1 MIVLFNP
8 LSTTPG
14 KQPLPL
20 SVMSLAAVLEK
31 SWPWTLVDGNVCT
44 DPAGEI
50 VARLA
55 RASSSDVS
63 ALAVTVMPGPQ
74 LTQAV
79 AVCRAVRAA
88 LPQVPIVWGG
98 YFPTQ
103 HANTVLGSAFVDFV
117 VRSQGERPLLQ
128 LVETLRGGGPRDIV
142 GGLSWKSPAGRLG
155 PSSRPSDKGRGS
167 KKLEHPAP
175 FSLLA
180 THDGQGRLCTCGR
193 QLNDSR
199 ICAQAIAAKMGLA
212 ATIQKT
218 DSPQIVGALLAKKG
232 DAIISALQIT
242 PDLER
247 QVALVAYFR
256 AGQAIL
262 VRKGNPSGIGGLTD
276 LCGKNVSVQ
285 VQSPEENTVDEANG
299 GVCKGNAI
307 KKHVYPTDLQAV
319 LILKQRGVDAA
330 LDDSPVA
337 AYFVKQTP
345 DQLELAGGPFKTN
358 PEGIA
363 IDPKNGDVLKAV
375 QQAMLAI
382 YQDGSYRQI
391 LTKWNLL
398 DGEIPVSQIVVSPSP
413 TTS

>member
-1 MIVLFNP
+1 M
-8 LSTTPG
+8 
-14 KQPLPL
+14 
-20 SVMSLAAVLEK
+20 
-31 SWPWTLVDGNVCT
+31 
-44 DPAGEI
+44 
-50 VARLA
+50 
-55 RASSSDVS
+55 
-63 ALAVTVMPGPQ
+63 
-74 LTQAV
+74 
-79 AVCRAVRAA
+79 
-88 LPQVPIVWGG
+88 
-98 YFPTQ
+98 
-103 HANTVLGSAFVDFV
+103 
-117 VRSQGERPLLQ
+117 
-128 LVETLRGGGPRDIV
+128 
-142 GGLSWKSPAGRLG
+142 
-155 PSSRPSDKGRGS
+155 
-167 KKLEHPAP
+167 
-175 FSLLA
+175 
-180 THDGQGRLCTCGR
+180 
-193 QLNDSR
+193 
-199 ICAQAIAAKMGLA
+199 
-212 ATIQKT
+212 
-218 DSPQIVGALLAKKG
+218 
-232 DAIISALQIT
+232 QIT

-299 GVCKGNAI
+299 GVCKGNPI

-363 IDPKNGDVLKAV
+363 IDPKNGDLLKAV

-398 DGEIPVSQIVVSPSP
+398 DGEIPASQIVVSPSP

>member
-1 MIVLFNP
+1 MTTASVGRLALSALLATTLGACALSGPGAVKATPSTSAFAIVSPTPPNITPPTNLVRPGTITF
-8 LSTTPG
+8 LSDTTYPP
-14 KQPLPL
+14 QE
-20 SVMSLAAVLEK
+20 S
-31 SWPWTLVDGNVCT
+31 T
-44 DPAGEI
+44 DPA
-50 VARLA
+50 
-55 RASSSDVS
+55 
-63 ALAVTVMPGPQ
+63 TQ
-74 LTQAV
+74 QAV
-79 AVCRAVRAA
+79 
-88 LPQVPIVWGG
+88 G
-98 YFPTQ
+98 F
-103 HANTVLGSAFVDFV
+103 
-117 VRSQGERPLLQ
+117 
-128 LVETLRGGGPRDIV
+128 DI
-142 GGLSWKSPAGRLG
+142 
-155 PSSRPSDKGRGS
+155 D
-167 KKLEHPAP
+167 
-175 FSLLA
+175 
-180 THDGQGRLCTCGR
+180 
-193 QLNDSR
+193 
-199 ICAQAIAAKMGLA
+199 IAQAIAAKMGLS

-285 VQSPEENTVDEANG
+285 VQSPEENTVDEAN
-299 GVCKGNAI
+299 
-307 KKHVYPTDLQAV
+307 
-319 LILKQRGVDAA
+319 DAA

-363 IDPKNGDVLKAV
+363 IDPKNGELLKAI
-375 QQAMLAI
+375 QQAMMAI

-398 DGEIPVSQIVVSPSP
+398 DGEIPASQIVVNPSP